1 MQTTERTTPPA
12 EMLALL
18 EPTMLRGLER
28 HLSAATEWFPHE
40 YVPYEVG
47 RNYVD
52 EPWEETD
59 SALGIVSR
67 TALEVNLLTEDNLP
81 YYHLALWE
89 IFGRG
94 GVWGEWV
101 RRWTAEEGRHAIVLR
116 DYLTV
121 TRGLDPVQLERGRM
135 DQVSRGYYPDG
146 NGGAR
151 ALDPLDGVVY
161 TTLQELATR
170 IAHRNTGTFTQ
181 DPIIEKLTARIATD
195 ENLHYVFY
203 RDLGKAA
210 LQIAPSEMMLAINR
224 QVTGF
229 AMPGLDI
236 PEFKAKAIEIAK
248 AGIYDL
254 RIHHDEVVLPV
265 LFTHWKIDQVTGL
278 TDEAEQARD
287 GITNYL
293 AMLDAMASHYEEK
306 RAARDVELNAGSA
319 TRGILSND
327 GCVRL
332 PLHGVRAPVRGPAPD
347 DRLRGHRAR
356 VPVVRQRPRA
366 PAVLVHRR
374 DRIHGFERSPRDGR
388 LRVRRRL
395 RLRPL
400 TARSDAAVMRRT

>member
-1 MQTTERTTPPA
+1 VQTTERTTPPA

-236 PEFKAKAIEIAK
+236 PEFKQKALEIAK

-306 RAARDVELNAGSA
+306 RAAR
-319 TRGILSND
+319 
-327 GCVRL
+327 
-332 PLHGVRAPVRGPAPD
+332 GPASD
-347 DRLRGHRAR
+347 QRLWTQEDSN
-356 VPVVRQRPRA
+356 P
-366 PAVLVHRR
+366 
-374 DRIHGFERSPRDGR
+374 
-388 LRVRRRL
+388 
-395 RLRPL
+395 
-400 TARSDAAVMRRT
+400 